1 MFEMFQITLFK
12 AEEPNLA
19 RALTVVNDD
28 VLSTNNRDNA
38 PDVVIIVS
46 SGQPSSWN
54 TETLRAVN
62 VLKAFST
69 IIIPVGLFNGITD
82 LQLQQLATNPEE
94 IVRAN
99 NLNELQAQTPR
110 VQELACQHRIQ
121 GKDFT
126 ILTQNF

>member
-1 MFEMFQITLFK
+1 M
-12 AEEPNLA
+12 
-19 RALTVVNDD
+19 TVVNDA

-46 SGQPSSWN
+46 VGQPSSWN

-69 IIIPVGLFNGITD
+69 IIITVGLFNGITD

-94 IVRAN
+94 IVRAS